1 MDDQDLALF
10 SRVRMKNDQTAF
22 DELFRKYYTPLCRF
36 ARLILKDEALAE
48 EAVQETFIK
57 LWENRKSIRIERA
70 FASFIY
76 SSVRNRALNSLEK
89 LKTRMKYETV
99 FAAENL
105 SGSNDESSDDE
116 RTMALVNEAIALLPD
131 KCRKIFKLSRFE
143 GLLYDEIAEY
153 LKVSRKTV
161 ENQMTIAFQKLR
173 QYINDS
179 KALPS
184 QKRRFLKMLCF

>member
-36 ARLILKDEALAE
+36 ARLILKDDALSE

-57 LWENRKSIRIERA
+57 FWEGRKSIRIERA

-76 SSVRNRALNSLEK
+76 SSVRNNALNSLERM
-89 LKTRMKYETV
+89 KTRMKYETV

-105 SGSNDESSDDE
+105 SGNDESSEDE
-116 RTMALVNEAIALLPD
+116 HTMVLVNEAIALLPD
-131 KCRKIFKLSRFE
+131 KCREIFKLSRFE
-143 GLLYDEIAEY
+143 GLSYEEIAEY

-173 QYINDS
+173 NYINES
-179 KALPS
+179 RARPG
-184 QKRRFLKMLCF
+184 QKRRFLKILSF